1 MRRKLYAVLCMFAVA
16 SMTTACGT
24 SFEAD
29 ESTVY
34 ITKDGNVIGAD
45 IEDFNKDYYD
55 EEELKAYITESI
67 ESYVESNGDGSLELE
82 KFQTASSEED
92 GVTAQ
97 LYLNYATYIDY
108 ALFNDVTMFDGT
120 VEQAQQEG
128 YTFDGQSFQK
138 VEDGSQAGS
147 MEVQELLEDEEIRV
161 VVIGEETL
169 VRIDGEI
176 QSVSDGNTEVT
187 GKNTV
192 RVHYDVEDTEAQ
204 PAYIFYK

>member
-1 MRRKLYAVLCMFAVA
+1 MKRKLYAALGIFAAA
-16 SMTTACGT
+16 SITTACGA

-34 ITKDGNVIGAD
+34 ITKQGNVIGAD
-45 IEDFNKDYYD
+45 IEDFNEDYYD

-67 ESYVESNGDGSLELE
+67 ESYVESNGNGSLEMD
-82 KFQTASSEED
+82 KFETKSSEED

-108 ALFNDVTMFDGT
+108 ALFNDVTLFAGT
-120 VEQAQQEG
+120 VEQARQEG
-128 YTFDGQSFQK
+128 YQFDQDFVK
-138 VEDGSQAGS
+138 VEDGAPAGS
-147 MEVQELLEDEEIRV
+147 VDVQELLAEEEIRV
-161 VVIGEETL
+161 VVIGEETA

-176 QSVSDGNTEVT
+176 VCVSDGNADVT

-192 RVHYDVEDTEAQ
+192 QAHFDVEDAQAQ
-204 PAYIFYK
+204 PVYILYK

>member
-1 MRRKLYAVLCMFAVA
+1 MSRKLYAALCLSAAAGMI
-16 SMTTACGT
+16 TACGT

-45 IEDFNKDYYD
+45 IEDFNEEYYD

-67 ESYVESNGDGSLELE
+67 ESYVESNGDGSLELQ
-82 KFQTASSEED
+82 KFQTESSEED

-108 ALFNDVTMFDGT
+108 ALFNDVTMFAGT

-138 VEDGSQAGS
+138 VEEGSQTGS
-147 MEVQELLEDEEIRV
+147 MEVQELLEDEEIKV
-161 VVIGEETL
+161 VVIGEET
-169 VRIDGEI
+169 VVQVDGEI
-176 QSVSDGNTEVT
+176 QCVSEGNTEVS
-187 GKNTV
+187 GKNMV
-192 RVHYDVEDTEAQ
+192 RVHYDVEDAKAQ
-204 PAYIFYK
+204 PAYILYK

>member
-1 MRRKLYAVLCMFAVA
+1 MRRKLYAALIVLAAVG
-16 SMTTACGT
+16 MTTACGT

-67 ESYVESNGDGSLELE
+67 ENYVESNGDGSLELQ
-82 KFQTASSEED
+82 KFQTESSEED

-108 ALFNDVTMFDGT
+108 ALFNDVTLFAGT

-128 YTFDGQSFQK
+128 YTFDQDFVK
-138 VEDGSQAGS
+138 VEDGAAAGG
-147 MEVQELLEDEEIRV
+147 MDVQELLSEQGVQV
-161 VVIGEETL
+161 VVIGEEIA
-169 VRIDGEI
+169 VRVDGEI
-176 QSVSDGNTEVT
+176 LCVSDSNAEIT

-192 RVHYDVEDTEAQ
+192 QVHYDVEDAQAQ
-204 PAYIFYK
+204 PAYILYK

>member
-1 MRRKLYAVLCMFAVA
+1 MRRKLYATLLIFAA
-16 SMTTACGT
+16 AGMTTSCGT

-45 IEDFNKDYYD
+45 IEDFNKEYYD

-67 ESYVESNGDGSLELE
+67 ENYVESNGDGSLELR
-82 KFQTASSEED
+82 KFQTESSEED

-97 LYLNYATYIDY
+97 LYLDYATYIDY
-108 ALFNDVTMFDGT
+108 ALFNDVTFFAGT
-120 VEQAQQEG
+120 VSEAQQEE
-128 YTFDGQSFQK
+128 YAFDRNFLK
-138 VEDGSQAGS
+138 VEEGAAAGS
-147 MEVQELLEDEEIRV
+147 MDIEELLKDEKIK
-161 VVIGEETL
+161 VVIIADET
-169 VRIDGEI
+169 VVQVDGDI
-176 QSVSDGNTEVT
+176 RCVSEGNTEVS

>member
-1 MRRKLYAVLCMFAVA
+1 MRRKLYAALCMFAAAGMV
-16 SMTTACGT
+16 TACGT

-45 IEDFNKDYYD
+45 IEDFNEDYYD

-82 KFQTASSEED
+82 KFQTASEED

-108 ALFNDVTMFDGT
+108 ALFNDVTMFAGT
-120 VEQAQQEG
+120 VEQAKEEG
-128 YTFDGQSFQK
+128 YTFDDQSFQK
-138 VEDGSQAGS
+138 VEEGSQTGS
-147 MEVQELLEDEEIRV
+147 MEVQELLEDEEIK
-161 VVIGEETL
+161 VVIIGQETV
-169 VRIDGEI
+169 VRVDGKI
-176 QSVSDGNTEVT
+176 QCVSDGNTEVS

-192 RVHYDVEDTEAQ
+192 RVHYDVEDTQAQ